1 MNSLDELCFFPF
13 YLICYSTPVGFYVAH
28 LGFFLSL
35 KLLSSHMF
43 GPSPAT
49 KSPKRA
55 CFQHDFEEHHA
66 YHPDAMHSTYSLW
79 FFYYASGRPRTI
91 TCSKQHHS
99 KQLQQLQATLATPA
113 MLMNGDI
120 PGRYRWPKLCHET
133 MRVGCSGSMIFI
145 CYSLNYILLV
155 H

>member
-1 MNSLDELCFFPF
+1 
-13 YLICYSTPVGFYVAH
+13 
-28 LGFFLSL
+28 
-35 KLLSSHMF
+35 MF

-79 FFYYASGRPRTI
+79 FFYYASGRSRTI
-91 TCSKQHHS
+91 ICSKQHHS
-99 KQLQQLQATLATPA
+99 KQLQQLQATFATPE

-133 MRVGCSGSMIFI
+133 MRVGYSGSIIFI
-145 CYSLNYILLV
+145 CYSLNYMLLV
-155 H
+155 FISSLIFLVFFGWWFWTSMIFSIVEINLHVINHQQT